1 MGEKKYT
8 ELEQWFKGYHIHI
21 QYTHTHTHTQATT
34 TYKTEQGVGA

>member
-21 QYTHTHTHTQATT
+21 QYTNTHTQATT